1 MKKEKAHFVF
11 YPVPVEFARIAN
23 GRVDYEGHKY
33 TLRELTV
40 SNFNTGGTLEFSI
53 DGGVD
58 GVGNLKTKGTGILFP
73 DLRSDLKGE
82 YRLSA
87 VHMDKVLKN
96 YEGLTDTEGTYAFKD
111 GRLVMDGRV
120 TAPYFSIMEDFLK
133 KRLSPTHNECHIHID
148 RKGDLCDVTLTEL
161 AFKGTPIFLHFTAD
175 SKRMYSLDL
184 RTDSMSIT
192 DVLEY
197 INPEVLSEGEWGP
210 LFFIKGGRMTI
221 HNFAYRRGSPVTARI
236 DVRDVNVGDGRVC
249 FTDVAGSL
257 QADGTALTLDG
268 FEGRLAE
275 GRISEVNG
283 LLPLKLDRDVRISG
297 VFSLNLAELSKL
309 AGKGAVRVLSGLT
322 EGEVLISG
330 REGQGFNLEGTG
342 RLHDAR
348 FLFRRMALEAS
359 GGYSFKNGEVTLA
372 PLVIGKAG
380 TQLVLKGKARK
391 DSADMQV
398 EGTVEA
404 DRIESLLG
412 VAYDLRGTVGV
423 RGDFAV
429 EDGRLR
435 ADRNLAIK
443 DLSFDVPHVARKTR
457 GIESAASFRLH
468 LDGRGDVVVD
478 NLAYTLGPLNA
489 SLTGSFGRE
498 KISEMHVDL
507 YVPNVEALSGLFFFG
522 EDEPR
527 GDLRADFTIG
537 DMPLPATRLPRLN
550 GYLSLK
556 NGALHP
562 PGFVNPLTGIDLF
575 CAFQGD
581 RFTVDLTGLRS
592 GKSAVS
598 RGLLQ
603 VAGLTHPSFKLDL
616 DMARFDPADFARKE
630 SKPLR
635 LPVIREDNLLA
646 RTDGEA
652 DHQVEPGRHERCGR
666 TEPRAPGRLRRADLK
681 HRRGADGNGP
691 GRYLL

>member
-1 MKKEKAHFVF
+1 MKKALVISIVAAALIGGLVVSAWLYLPKIAFNLLGKAVGGTVEAEGSSVAFRGGLLVFKLNNVKMKGRISGTVRKCELRLKPSRGAYVKYFEISDFDITMKKEKAHFVF

-58 GVGNLKTKGTGILFP
+58 GLGNLKTKGTGILFP

-236 DVRDVNVGDGRVC
+236 DVRDVDVGDGRVC

-268 FEGRLAE
+268 FEGRLAQ

-297 VFSLNLAELSKL
+297 GLLAEPC
-309 AGKGAVRVLSGLT
+309 RVV
-322 EGEVLISG
+322 EAR
-330 REGQGFNLEGTG
+330 REGG
-342 RLHDAR
+342 RPCA
-348 FLFRRMALEAS
+348 FRPDRGRGPDFRKRGPGLQPGRDRETDTTP
-359 GGYSFKNGEVTLA
+359 GSF
-372 PLVIGKAG
+372 
-380 TQLVLKGKARK
+380 
-391 DSADMQV
+391 
-398 EGTVEA
+398 
-404 DRIESLLG
+404 
-412 VAYDLRGTVGV
+412 
-423 RGDFAV
+423 
-429 EDGRLR
+429 
-435 ADRNLAIK
+435 
-443 DLSFDVPHVARKTR
+443 
-457 GIESAASFRLH
+457 SAAW
-468 LDGRGDVVVD
+468 
-478 NLAYTLGPLNA
+478 
-489 SLTGSFGRE
+489 
-498 KISEMHVDL
+498 
-507 YVPNVEALSGLFFFG
+507 
-522 EDEPR
+522 
-527 GDLRADFTIG
+527 
-537 DMPLPATRLPRLN
+537 
-550 GYLSLK
+550 
-556 NGALHP
+556 
-562 PGFVNPLTGIDLF
+562 
-575 CAFQGD
+575 
-581 RFTVDLTGLRS
+581 
-592 GKSAVS
+592 
-598 RGLLQ
+598 
-603 VAGLTHPSFKLDL
+603 
-616 DMARFDPADFARKE
+616 
-630 SKPLR
+630 PLR
-635 LPVIREDNLLA
+635 RQAVIRSKTA
-646 RTDGEA
+646 R
-652 DHQVEPGRHERCGR
+652 
-666 TEPRAPGRLRRADLK
+666 
-681 HRRGADGNGP
+681 
-691 GRYLL
+691 